1 MYYIYL
7 ITNQVNGKKT
17 SEETKRKQSMA
28 HKGKAGHPVS
38 EEVRKKI
45 SEKTKMAMNKDV
57 CQKISEKNKE
67 RFQKLEQRKK
77 LSDAHKGKKIK

>member
-1 MYYIYL
+1 MIL
-7 ITNQVNGKKT
+7 VEQKKN
-17 SEETKRKQSMA
+17 SVS

-57 CQKISEKNKE
+57 CQKISEKK
-67 RFQKLEQRKK
+67 
-77 LSDAHKGKKIK
+77 